1 MKADQVQAIIYVA
14 VGAVVAIACFVHWL
28 LARKRGPAPVSP
40 DRRRHAARKERR
52 ANPYSLREGELAV
65 AFRVGGKYYNSA
77 KNRVFKCIALKGKR
91 ARRVAFG
98 CLDSSEKDLEF
109 LVEHKVRTDGGIETC
124 ERGAFRANRPATEQ
138 EIAAEWDF
146 LRRLRK
152 REAEYK
158 PDGSVRL
165 EITVGDKTYTS
176 R

>member
-65 AFRVGGKYYNSA
+65 AFRVGGRYYNSV
-77 KNRVFKCIALKGKR
+77 KNRVFECVGVKGKR
-91 ARRVAFG
+91 ARLVFWS
-98 CLDSSEKDLEF
+98 CLDDIEGSKALMLDNLKYGQTSGF
-109 LVEHKVRTDGGIETC
+109 VKVRIEDGIETC

-138 EIAAEWDF
+138 EIAHEREF
-146 LRRLRK
+146 LRDLR
-152 REAEYK
+152 R
-158 PDGSVRL
+158 RN
-165 EITVGDKTYTS
+165 
-176 R
+176 RN